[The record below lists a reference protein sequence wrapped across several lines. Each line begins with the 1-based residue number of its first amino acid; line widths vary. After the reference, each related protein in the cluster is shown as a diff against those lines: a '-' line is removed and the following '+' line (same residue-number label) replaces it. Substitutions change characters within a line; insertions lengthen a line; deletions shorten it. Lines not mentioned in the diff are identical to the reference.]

1 MWRAFFSNG
10 AARRKDAA
18 MATKKMRMS
27 YFTVFAHALTGGR
40 AYAGDENSPAGFLKL
55 TTKGRKTGQARTV
68 ELLYMRDG
76 LRYVVTASN
85 AGKARNPGWYFN
97 VQSTP
102 QVTFHAHGREF
113 PAIAQVVSPEQRSV
127 LWAKL
132 LEIAPFY
139 GGYERRITHEIPMVM
154 LTPLDAPSS

>member
-1 MWRAFFSNG
+1 
-10 AARRKDAA
+10 

-55 TTKGRKTGQARTV
+55 TTTGRKSGQPRTV

-76 LRYVVTASN
+76 PRYVVTASN

-97 VQSTP
+97 AQSTP
-102 QVTFHAHGREF
+102 QVTLHAHGRDI
-113 PAIAQVVSPEQRSV
+113 PALAQVASPEQRNI
-127 LWAKL
+127 LWSRL
-132 LEIAPFY
+132 IEVAPFY
-139 GGYERRITHEIPMVM
+139 GGYERRITREIPMVL
-154 LTPLDAPSS
+154 LTPLDTPAT

>member
-1 MWRAFFSNG
+1 
-10 AARRKDAA
+10 
-18 MATKKMRMS
+18 MAEKKMHMS

-55 TTKGRKTGQARTV
+55 TTTGRKTRQARTV
-68 ELLYMRDG
+68 ELLYVRDG
-76 LRYVVTASN
+76 PRYVVTASN

-102 QVTFHAHGREF
+102 QVTLHVHGRDIT
-113 PAIAQVVSPEQRSV
+113 ALAQVASPEQRNI

-132 LEIAPFY
+132 IEIAPFY
-139 GGYERRITHEIPMVM
+139 GGYERRITREIPMVL
-154 LTPLDAPSS
+154 LTPLDTPAS

>member
-1 MWRAFFSNG
+1 
-10 AARRKDAA
+10 

-55 TTKGRKTGQARTV
+55 TTTGRKSGQARTV

-76 LRYVVTASN
+76 PRYVVTASN

-102 QVTFHAHGREF
+102 QVTLHVHGRDI
-113 PAIAQVVSPEQRSV
+113 PALAQVASPEQRNI

-132 LEIAPFY
+132 IEIAPFY
-139 GGYERRITHEIPMVM
+139 SGYEQRVTREIPIVL
-154 LTPLDAPSS
+154 LTPLDTPTK

>member
-1 MWRAFFSNG
+1 
-10 AARRKDAA
+10 
-18 MATKKMRMS
+18 MAEKKMHMS

-40 AYAGDENSPAGFLKL
+40 AYAGDENSRAGFLKL
-55 TTKGRKTGQARTV
+55 TTTGRKTRQARTV
-68 ELLYMRDG
+68 ELLYVRDG

-102 QVTFHAHGREF
+102 QVTLHVHGRDIT
-113 PAIAQVVSPEQRSV
+113 ALAQVASPEQRNI

-132 LEIAPFY
+132 IEIAPFY
-139 GGYERRITHEIPMVM
+139 GGYERRITREIPMVL
-154 LTPLDAPSS
+154 LTPLDTPAS

>member
-1 MWRAFFSNG
+1 M
-10 AARRKDAA
+10 AA
-18 MATKKMRMS
+18 KKMRMS

-55 TTKGRKTGQARTV
+55 TTIGRKSGQSRTV

-76 LRYVVTASN
+76 PRYVVTASN

-97 VQSTP
+97 AQSNP
-102 QVTFHAHGREF
+102 QVILHVHGRDV
-113 PAIAQVVSPEQRSV
+113 PALAQIASPEQRSV

-132 LEIAPFY
+132 IEIAPFY
-139 GGYERRITHEIPMVM
+139 GGYERRMTREIPMVL
-154 LTPLDAPSS
+154 LTPLATPAS

>member
-1 MWRAFFSNG
+1 
-10 AARRKDAA
+10 

-55 TTKGRKTGQARTV
+55 TTTGRKSGLPRTV

-76 LRYVVTASN
+76 PRYVVTASN

-102 QVTFHAHGREF
+102 QVTLHVHGRDI
-113 PAIAQVVSPEQRSV
+113 PALAQVASPEQRNI

-132 LEIAPFY
+132 IEIAPFY
-139 GGYERRITHEIPMVM
+139 SGYEQRVTREIPIVL
-154 LTPLDAPSS
+154 LTPLDTPTN

>member
-1 MWRAFFSNG
+1 
-10 AARRKDAA
+10 

-55 TTKGRKTGQARTV
+55 TTTGRKSGQARTV

-76 LRYVVTASN
+76 PRYVVTASN

-102 QVTFHAHGREF
+102 QVTLHVHGRDI
-113 PAIAQVVSPEQRSV
+113 PALAQVASPEQRNI

-132 LEIAPFY
+132 IEIAPFY
-139 GGYERRITHEIPMVM
+139 GGYERRITREIPMVL
-154 LTPLDAPSS
+154 LTPLDTPAS